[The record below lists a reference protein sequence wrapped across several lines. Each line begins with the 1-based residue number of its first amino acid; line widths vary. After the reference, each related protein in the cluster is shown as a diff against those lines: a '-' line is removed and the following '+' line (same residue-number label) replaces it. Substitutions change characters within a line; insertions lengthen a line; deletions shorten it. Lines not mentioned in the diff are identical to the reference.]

1 MRAIQYNVPCH
12 VTKFKQMI
20 EMGQKISPLW
30 QLFDYAKS
38 PLVDHNFTLQQGLNI
53 FAPQSLL
60 CNFKA
65 IVKIGCKA
73 YNRSQN

>member
-1 MRAIQYNVPCH
+1 
-12 VTKFKQMI
+12 MI

-38 PLVDHNFTLQQGLNI
+38 PIVDHNFTLQQGLNI
-53 FAPQSLL
+53 IVPQSLP

-65 IVKIGCKA
+65 IAKRGWKA
-73 YNRSQN
+73 YYRSQN

>member
-1 MRAIQYNVPCH
+1 MRAIKYNVPCH

-20 EMGQKISPLW
+20 EIGQKNSPLW

-38 PLVDHNFTLQQGLNI
+38 PIVDHNFTLQQGLNI
-53 FAPQSLL
+53 IAPQSS
-60 CNFKA
+60 CNFKV

-73 YNRSQN
+73 YCKSQN